1 VPTSGSGKFL
11 SFRHRAKNIES
22 KKAPVFHLGENPRHD
37 NLTQRRRSVICAVP
51 GVSNEKNGLL
61 IALYVVGCLSVSMPA
76 GAGESPPLRKIRA
89 AITSI
94 SGSMV
99 PPWAAHEAGIFKKY
113 GLQVEVIAMPSGIQ
127 GINALI
133 AGEVAFVQIAGGTTA
148 GAAVGGADVKIV
160 ATTVGTLL
168 LNLVVRPEIEKPEQ
182 LRGKNIGISRY
193 GTSLHTGARIA
204 MKHFGLEPGKDVAI
218 VEIGSGDWIV
228 GALQGGRV
236 QAAVFGYPATS
247 RAVKLGNRLLL
258 HLPTLNIPYA
268 STGVSTRGDIIR
280 DDPDLVKR
288 YLSAEVEAIA
298 LMKKDRAFTIKV
310 LSKYLRTDDM
320 DLLSESYDIQITK
333 YMMKVPLTTTDAVR
347 SVLDELGERSPKA
360 KEQDPSK
367 FFDDRFVRQLQASDF
382 IDPLYR

>member
-1 VPTSGSGKFL
+1 M
-11 SFRHRAKNIES
+11 R
-22 KKAPVFHLGENPRHD
+22 
-37 NLTQRRRSVICAVP
+37 
-51 GVSNEKNGLL
+51 KNGLVL
-61 IALYVVGCLSVSMPA
+61 ALYLVGCLTSVSGPV
-76 GAGESPPLRKIRA
+76 GAGESPLRKIRA

-99 PPWAAHEAGIFKKY
+99 PPWAAHESGLFKKY
-113 GLQVEVIAMPSGIQ
+113 GLQVEVIAMPSGVQ
-127 GINALI
+127 GISALI
-133 AGEVAFVQIAGGTTA
+133 AGEVAVVQIAGGTTA

-168 LNLVVRPEIEKPEQ
+168 LNLVVRPEIEKSEQ

-218 VEIGSGDWIV
+218 IEIGSGDWIV

-247 RAVKLGNRLLL
+247 RAVKLGNRVLL
-258 HLPTLNIPYA
+258 HLPTLNIQYA

-280 DDPDLVKR
+280 EDPDLVKR
-288 YLSAEVEAIA
+288 YLSAQIEAIA
-298 LMKKDRAFTIKV
+298 LMKKDRAFTLKV
-310 LSKYLRTDDM
+310 LSKYLRTDDAEV
-320 DLLSESYDIQITK
+320 LSESYDIQVAK
-333 YMMKVPLTTTDAVR
+333 YMMKMPLTTADAVR

-360 KEQDPSK
+360 KEQEPGK
-367 FFDDRFVRQLQASDF
+367 FFDDGFVRQLQATDF
-382 IDPLYR
+382 IDSLYR

>member
-1 VPTSGSGKFL
+1 VHQNKFDAKTAIGI
-11 SFRHRAKNIES
+11 SVTEVNFHRRSAM
-22 KKAPVFHLGENPRHD
+22 
-37 NLTQRRRSVICAVP
+37 QRRK
-51 GVSNEKNGLL
+51 ELL
-61 IALYVVGCLSVSMPA
+61 LALWVVGCLSISTSA
-76 GAGESPPLRKIRA
+76 GAAGEATRKIRA

-94 SGSMV
+94 SGAMV
-99 PPWAAHEAGIFKKY
+99 PPWAAHEAGIFRRY
-113 GLQVEVIAMPSGIQ
+113 GLDVEVIAMPSGIQ
-127 GINALI
+127 GMGALI

-148 GAAVGGADVKIV
+148 GAAVSGADVKIV

-168 LNLVVRPEIEKPEQ
+168 LNLVARPEIEKPEQ

-247 RAVKLGNRLLL
+247 RAVKLGNGVLL
-258 HLPTLNIPYA
+258 HLPSLNIPYA

-298 LMKKDRAFTIKV
+298 LMKKDRAFTLKV
-310 LSKYLRTDDM
+310 LSKYLRTTDS
-320 DLLSESYDIQITK
+320 DLLAESYDIQITK
-333 YMMKVPLTTTDAVR
+333 YMMKAPLTTTDAVR
-347 SVLDELGERSPKA
+347 SVLDELAERSPKA
-360 KEQDPSK
+360 REQEPSK
-367 FFDDRFVRQLQASDF
+367 FFDDRFVRQLQTSDF
-382 IDPLYR
+382 IDSLYR